1 MSGAMAVVVPSQKA
15 GIGRGVN
22 KRIAEL
28 KSALPAA
35 DPGQVSELQQS
46 INILLAAMLAT
57 HYRHD

>member
-1 MSGAMAVVVPSQKA
+1 VVLPSQKA